1 MKGPGYKLG
10 NDVRRTWRC
19 PACNRERKLMGD
31 VTTLT
36 CYCTPE
42 GTFMAIVSERTV
54 APRPY
59 QSLHE
64 HEVRSSEFGID
75 DMPVLQPHP
84 SSLPP
89 ERTGPRRPRPDG
101 TGSEPTIKPP
111 AEVAKVEPAAK
122 AIVEQA
128 LKVAPPAPETNI
140 PPEPPIVVKAE
151 EPADEWGEG
160 IL

>member
-19 PACNRERKLMGD
+19 PACGRERKLMGD
-31 VTTLT
+31 VTSLQ
-36 CYCTPE
+36 CHCKPE
-42 GTFMAIVSERTV
+42 GTFMAIVGERTV

-59 QSLHE
+59 QVIHE
-64 HEVRSSEFGID
+64 HEVRSSEFGIE

-89 ERTGPRRPRPDG
+89 ERTGPRRPRPEGMG
-101 TGSEPTIKPP
+101 TEPSVRPP
-111 AEVAKVEPAAK
+111 SEVAKIE
-122 AIVEQA
+122 
-128 LKVAPPAPETNI
+128 PPAKPAPQAQPKPTPPAVETSLPTEANEF
-140 PPEPPIVVKAE
+140 PKAE
-151 EPADEWGEG
+151 EPADDWGEG